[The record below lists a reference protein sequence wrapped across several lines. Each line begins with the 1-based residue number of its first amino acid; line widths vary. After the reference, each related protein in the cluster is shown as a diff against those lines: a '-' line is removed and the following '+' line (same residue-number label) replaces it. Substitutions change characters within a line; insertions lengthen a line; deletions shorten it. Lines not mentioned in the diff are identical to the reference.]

1 MTKVKSRNL
10 ERVKYWQGQML
21 RSQDFLNTQEVE
33 AQRRWWHNRAVHNAY
48 GVAEGLDCSLIPAAA
63 PTGVSIFA
71 GVAYDVFGR
80 ELILETPLIIP
91 MPTNVPQGLIGAVS
105 LLMRYKPPS
114 GGMRPDDVG
123 EVCWS
128 ARESFSTGTVEFVW
142 KLGDRLDPA
151 DGVPVYAVY
160 YNVGGLKG
168 PDPYFNRVSMQPLAG
183 PLLAS
188 GATIP
193 GATAWEPW
201 IVGFVEDDFDNF
213 FPNVIGVQTWIDTSA
228 AGFSAVPCYFAT
240 LQGALWS
247 PNGRKL
253 VPAIFPSL
261 ADESVTGFTFRL
273 WLQMTTTLAQLEA
286 GVRTLAATPT
296 FSFATSPA
304 DFVLYAQQQGLYV
317 SWTGCQMQAPV
328 SCTTSAPSVSL
339 GEASVASTLLLNS

>member
-1 MTKVKSRNL
+1 MARIKSRKL
-10 ERVKYWQGQML
+10 ERAKYWQGQML
-21 RSQDFLNTQEVE
+21 RSQDFLNIEEVE

-48 GVAEGLDCSLIPAAA
+48 GVVEGLDFALVPAGA
-63 PTGVSIFA
+63 PTGVSVSA

-80 ELILETPLIIP
+80 ELILETPLILP
-91 MPTNVPQGLIGAVS
+91 LAANVPQGLIGAVT
-105 LLMRYKPPS
+105 LLMRYRPPTR
-114 GGMRPDDVG
+114 GMRPDEIG
-123 EVCWS
+123 EACWS
-128 ARESFSTGTVEFVW
+128 APQSYSAGTVEFVW

-151 DGVPVYAVY
+151 DGVSVAAVY
-160 YNVGGLKG
+160 YAAGGRITQ
-168 PDPYFNRVSMQPLAG
+168 DPYFHRISMQPLAS

-188 GATIP
+188 GSTIP

-201 IVGFVEDDFDNF
+201 IVGFVENDFGDS

-247 PNGRKL
+247 PKTRQL

-273 WLQMTTTLAQLEA
+273 WLQMTTTPSFQINLRRFASVP
-286 GVRTLAATPT
+286 G

-304 DFVLYAQQQGLYV
+304 DFVLYAQQQSLYV
-317 SWTGCQMQAPV
+317 SLTGCQMQTPI
-328 SCTTSAPSVSL
+328 SCATSAPSAALGKASL
-339 GEASVASTLLLNS
+339 ASTLLLNS